1 MNQYFNIIISN
12 IHLLMFQYMISHKK
26 DTQRQLLFIFH
37 RLIHAMILSYHEL
50 EKKKISRYKKRII
63 KTGAGA

>member
-12 IHLLMFQYMISHKK
+12 IHLLMIQFMISHKK
-26 DTQRQLLFIFH
+26 DTQRQLLFIFY
-37 RLIHAMILSYHEL
+37 IAMILSYHEL